1 MKYCM
6 LVGLTVCLSISSTVV
21 ALADDEPELIAVR
34 VFERSADRLVS
45 GELRN
50 IDGEVH
56 VALKLLTK
64 KLGLELKELGEE
76 RIGICRGD
84 LCIPFDV
91 AEKAGALRR
100 DGKSLWVPVTPLV
113 EALGG
118 FFTWDAEAKALLMDL
133 SDVHRAA
140 TWAVGTPFDL
150 KLPDLEGNPVSVER
164 YRGRKV
170 LLYAWASW

>member
-6 LVGLTVCLSISSTVV
+6 LVGLTICLSISSTGV
-21 ALADDEPELIAVR
+21 ALADDEPETIAVR
-34 VFERSADRLVS
+34 IFERSTDRLVN
-45 GELRN
+45 GELRS
-50 IDGEVH
+50 IDGEAH
-56 VALKLLTK
+56 VALKLLTE

-91 AEKAGALRR
+91 SNKAGALRR
-100 DGKSLWVPVTPLV
+100 DGKTLWVPVAPLV

-118 FFTWDAEAKALLMDL
+118 HFIWDADAKALLLDL
-133 SDVHRAA
+133 SDVHRVA
-140 TWAVGTPFDL
+140 TWAVGAPFDL
-150 KLPDLEGNPVSVER
+150 QLPDLEGDSVSVVR